1 VLLVALL
8 LLISCSRAEAA
19 AAFEQ
24 ALRLYELNQRK
35 EAIPYF
41 DRAVADD
48 PNRKEAWLY
57 RGRAY
62 GETRNDGEALRSY
75 ERALRLDACY
85 AEAFFQ
91 RGRVYLWNN
100 NPEQAIRDFSSAIRC
115 DAKVSKYYLQRASAH
130 HQAFSPDMLGS
141 QVHYKAAISD
151 YAEAIRLDPQ
161 NWNAFAARCAFDYD
175 FLDYRAGLADCN
187 AAIRLNRND
196 AGLYANRAAILHA
209 LGRGDESRA
218 DAARAISMDPGM
230 GDFINDTIRTH
241 DRAEAT
247 RRQMLEE
254 FRAGAGSG
262 RDPCSSYSG
271 SAQRA
276 CRAHDMPA
284 AGRLGGGG
292 GTRDDQQ
299 KYGR

>member
-1 VLLVALL
+1 MVVAVL
-8 LLISCSRAEAA
+8 LLISWSGSEAA
-19 AAFEQ
+19 GAFEQ
-24 ALRLYELNQRK
+24 GLRLYEGNQRK
-35 EAIPYF
+35 EAIAYF

-48 PNRKEAWLY
+48 PTRKEVWLY

-62 GETRNDGEALRSY
+62 GETRNDGEAFRSY
-75 ERALRLDACY
+75 ERALRLDPCY

-91 RGRVYLWNN
+91 RGRTYLWNS

-115 DAKVSKYYLQRASAH
+115 DGKVSKYYLNRASAH
-130 HQAFSPDMLGS
+130 HQAFTPDMLSS

-175 FLDYRAGLADCN
+175 FLDYRAGLTDCN
-187 AAIRLNRND
+187 EAIRLNRND

-209 LGRGDESRA
+209 LGRREEAGA
-218 DAARAISMDPGM
+218 DAARAIGIDPAM
-230 GDFINDTIRTH
+230 RDFINDTIRAH

-254 FRAGAGSG
+254 FGAGAGSG

-276 CRAHDMPA
+276 CRAHDMSA